1 MSAGE
6 ITPQSLQFAN
16 AINEVANRDKI
27 TSSETPRT
35 DAFLENAL
43 SAIHETETI
52 EDFTRQLERELA
64 AERER
69 ADRNQEDAERYRWL
83 QSEAKQ
89 VYMHPNAEIDNR
101 MRWEFPVLIA
111 LTCINSQVS
120 LNAAIDAARK
130 P

>member
-1 MSAGE
+1 MS
-6 ITPQSLQFAN
+6 
-16 AINEVANRDKI
+16 D
-27 TSSETPRT
+27 TPRT
-35 DAFLENAL
+35 VEERITAYLSMGGLFNPELANHDAVRNLLIDA
-43 SAIHETETI
+43 
-52 EDFTRQLERELA
+52 RRELA

>member
-1 MSAGE
+1 M
-6 ITPQSLQFAN
+6 TQMTTCDLHN
-16 AINEVANRDKI
+16 ATIARLSDEVA
-27 TSSETPRT
+27 
-35 DAFLENAL
+35 AL
-43 SAIHETETI
+43 T
-52 EDFTRQLERELA
+52 RELA

-111 LTCINSQVS
+111 LTCINSEVS
-120 LNAAIDAARK
+120 LNAAIDAARRK
-130 P
+130 

>member
-1 MSAGE
+1 MSDCGFHCYE
-6 ITPQSLQFAN
+6 IGGGFIAENPECPIHRDGG
-16 AINEVANRDKI
+16 INDRLYA
-27 TSSETPRT
+27 
-35 DAFLENAL
+35 LEA
-43 SAIHETETI
+43 
-52 EDFTRQLERELA
+52 ELA

-111 LTCINSQVS
+111 LTCINSEVS
-120 LNAAIDAARK
+120 LNAAIDAARRK
-130 P
+130 